1 LKIVIGLV
9 MLMGSLV
16 SCVWGQSTLPT
27 LDDCDKTA
35 LVAAKLSSDLGKTQ
49 EASKKAELIH
59 SQDPSR
65 KESELA
71 ICRTVAMTHSDI
83 TRVNNYADL
92 ETSLLREEYDTL
104 GKLTRKLQA
113 ECR

>member
-49 EASKKAELIH
+49 EASKKAE
-59 SQDPSR
+59 
-65 KESELA
+65 
-71 ICRTVAMTHSDI
+71 
-83 TRVNNYADL
+83 
-92 ETSLLREEYDTL
+92 
-104 GKLTRKLQA
+104 
-113 ECR
+113 